1 MSSRAYETHI
11 LKNTLE
17 IDKLIFQI
25 VMKSQRKKHKATDEE
40 EWSELEGYL
49 LRNIQ
54 VLSWMCQFGKPS
66 QAVGYE
72 SGAWGEV

>member
-1 MSSRAYETHI
+1 
-11 LKNTLE
+11 
-17 IDKLIFQI
+17 
-25 VMKSQRKKHKATDEE
+25 MKSQRKKHKATDEE